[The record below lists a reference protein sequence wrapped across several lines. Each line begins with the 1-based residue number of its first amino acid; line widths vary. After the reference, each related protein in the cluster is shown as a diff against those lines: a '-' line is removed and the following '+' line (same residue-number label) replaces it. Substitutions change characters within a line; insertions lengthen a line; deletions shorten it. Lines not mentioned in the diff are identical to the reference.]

1 MQHINPS
8 AGTVSSAPTVPASTH
23 CAEEHPSLV
32 AGLFLTWS
40 SPGLVLG
47 GVMCALWG
55 LAGPWADLGIAPSLR
70 PYHPSQDRA
79 LEALTPWP
87 PVLPLLGC
95 PPHCSRM

>member
-1 MQHINPS
+1 
-8 AGTVSSAPTVPASTH
+8 
-23 CAEEHPSLV
+23 
-32 AGLFLTWS
+32 
-40 SPGLVLG
+40 
-47 GVMCALWG
+47 MCALWG